1 MYTEVHY
8 NPALRS
14 LSTPTPHTSSEAHA
28 SSNSTHLHKCLR
40 THTQSANVH
49 QVPTSVRHTHTAL
62 DQGSEGGGSD
72 ETGEAPGSATQ
83 RTVPSLLLYCQLVN
97 CGVYH
102 PSYTNSSHTTGQV
115 SAIPLG
121 HLGVPETSPK
131 SQRLRHS
138 FLGPRRLQNTLSG
151 TPAPTLLEPPLRDTQ
166 TLCP

>member
-1 MYTEVHY
+1 M
-8 NPALRS
+8 
-14 LSTPTPHTSSEAHA
+14 STKFQLVCA
-28 SSNSTHLHKCLR
+28 
-40 THTQSANVH
+40 
-49 QVPTSVRHTHTAL
+49 THTAL

-151 TPAPTLLEPPLRDTQ
+151 TPDPTLLEPPLRDTQ